1 MTRSHQNLSRPD
13 QAASGTISLQLNVD
27 DADHA
32 RQLQTLHRE
41 LLTSKKPGISADD
54 IKNVAVEVVNALQK
68 TEVPVPPVIPVNV
81 AAAHADGSAMRAVVR
96 AEIERSMRRK
106 RAAPAS
112 ITVSN
117 SPVKS
122 GVSKKSK
129 SISSTAA
136 KKGMTSVFEQVLSK
150 VATTKLRKD
159 MTDMGL
165 EHDDA
170 SWRSPV
176 YKAQYIAQ
184 MAAHIASDSAA
195 GMKIERE

>member
-13 QAASGTISLQLNVD
+13 QAASGTTSLQLNVD

-32 RQLQTLHRE
+32 EQLKALHRE
-41 LLTSKKPGISADD
+41 LLTPKKLGISADD
-54 IKNVAVEVVNALQK
+54 IKNVAVEIVNALRK
-68 TEVPVPPVIPVNV
+68 TEVLVPPVIPVSV
-81 AAAHADGSAMRAVVR
+81 AAAHADGSAMRAVVC
-96 AEIERSMRRK
+96 EENKRSMRQK
-106 RAAPAS
+106 RAASAS
-112 ITVSN
+112 DTVSN

-150 VATTKLRKD
+150 VATTKLKKD

-170 SWRSPV
+170 SWRNPV

-184 MAAHIASDSAA
+184 MAAHMASDNAA
-195 GMKIERE
+195 GMKIGRE